1 MVGMMT
7 MTFRRI
13 FTYLGQ
19 LQKDPD
25 VRKKQILQ
33 AYREAFAGDAGKLVL
48 DDLANQFCFL
58 DPTYRGDRDEAL
70 FLEGSRNVVLYIL
83 GMVQDAENN
92 IIKEVIKR

>member
-1 MVGMMT
+1 MMG
-7 MTFRRI
+7 FRRI
-13 FTYLGQ
+13 FSWLGQ
-19 LQKDPD
+19 LHKDPNI
-25 VRKKQILQ
+25 RKKQLLR
-33 AYREAFAGDAGKLVL
+33 AYRDTFAGDAGKLVL

>member
-1 MVGMMT
+1 MD
-7 MTFRRI
+7 FRRI

-19 LQKDPD
+19 ANPDPEIR
-25 VRKKQILQ
+25 RKQLLQ
-33 AYREAFAGDAGKLVL
+33 AYRDTFAGDAGKLVL

>member
-1 MVGMMT
+1 MN
-7 MTFRRI
+7 FRRI
-13 FTYLGQ
+13 FSYLGQ
-19 LQKDPD
+19 LHKDPD
-25 VRKKQILQ
+25 IQKKQLLQ
-33 AYREAFAGDAGKLVL
+33 AYRDIFAGDKGKLVL

-92 IIKEVIKR
+92 IIKEVVKHE

>member
-1 MVGMMT
+1 VGVKMGI
-7 MTFRRI
+7 RRI
-13 FTYLGQ
+13 FTWIGQ
-19 LQKDPD
+19 FHKDPEI
-25 VRKKQILQ
+25 RQKQIAQ
-33 AYREAFAGDAGKLVL
+33 AYRDAFAGDAGKMVL

-92 IIKEVIKR
+92 IIKEVVKK